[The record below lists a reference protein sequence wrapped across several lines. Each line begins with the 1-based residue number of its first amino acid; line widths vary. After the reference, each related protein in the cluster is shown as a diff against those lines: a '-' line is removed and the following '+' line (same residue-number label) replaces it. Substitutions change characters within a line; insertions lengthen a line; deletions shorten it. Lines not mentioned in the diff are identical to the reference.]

1 MPVYVL
7 LSISDKSKSASS
19 GSHKSIVKFDLNLI
33 GHTLGGSFFYNNLL
47 TRNIDFSIIFD
58 NIGRT
63 EVCSFRDWSLTFL

>member
-33 GHTLGGSFFYNNLL
+33 GHTLGGSFFLQ
-47 TRNIDFSIIFD
+47 
-58 NIGRT
+58 
-63 EVCSFRDWSLTFL
+63 